1 MSYSGILLAAN
12 GWKYEDG
19 TGANTTPCV
28 GLMATE
34 DTVVASWTDSDG
46 VDLVAYFG
54 ISGKTIT
61 TNFPAMI
68 IPGGKKSASF
78 ALTSGAVV
86 AIMPA

>member
-1 MSYSGILLAAN
+1 MSYLGLSIAAN
-12 GWKYEDG
+12 GWKLEDG
-19 TGANTTPCV
+19 AGANTTPAV
-28 GLMATE
+28 GLVIVA
-34 DTVVASWTDSDG
+34 DTVIAAWTDTDG

-61 TNFPAMI
+61 DKYPPLI

-78 ALTSGAVV
+78 QLTSGAVV